1 MGAWRQSTGPP
12 ARIRNTVIRPATS
25 DDLEPVVELIA
36 ARNRAATG
44 VAGIRLEHLRAD
56 WELSEFSLERDTA
69 VVEDGDRIVGYAA
82 VMPSHEVVVAATEG
96 AIVEMLLARVIG
108 QARARGITA
117 VTVVLRSPGDPAN
130 RVVERHPFELVHET
144 LLMWRPL
151 AAGIDELRLP
161 DGLTI
166 RTFEADDARAVH
178 DLLDEA
184 YRAWDPLWAPMAHA
198 DWVSW
203 MTGDPEFHP
212 SVWWLAEREGT
223 LAGCALYWTSGWLKD
238 LAVRDSERGRGLGAA
253 LVGLGLNEFARRGL
267 DRVGLKV
274 DAGNPTGA
282 VQLYERLGFVTASRE
297 AVWAWSL

>member
-1 MGAWRQSTGPP
+1 
-12 ARIRNTVIRPATS
+12 VIRPAQPN
-25 DDLEPVVELIA
+25 DLEPVVALIA

-44 VAGIRLEHLRAD
+44 VAGIRPEYLRAD
-56 WELSEFSLERDTA
+56 WELSEFSLATDSA
-69 VVEDGDRIVGYAA
+69 VAEDDERIVGYAA
-82 VMPSHEVVVAATEG
+82 IMPYGELVVAATEPDI
-96 AIVEMLLARVIG
+96 ADELLARVFE
-108 QARARGITA
+108 RARERGDET
-117 VTVVLRSPGDPAN
+117 VTIVVRSPEDPLN

-151 AAGIDELRLP
+151 AAEIDEPRLP
-161 DGLTI
+161 DGLMV
-166 RTFEADDARAVH
+166 RTFEADDGRAVH

-184 YRAWDPLWAPMAHA
+184 YRAWDPLWVPMAHA
-198 DWVSW
+198 DWVRW

-212 SVWWLAEREGT
+212 SVWWLAEREGA
-223 LAGCALYWTSGWLKD
+223 LAGCALHWTSGWLKD

-253 LVGLGLNEFARRGL
+253 LVGLGLVEFARRGL

-282 VQLYERLGFVTASRE
+282 VRLYEKLGFVTASRE